1 MGSFVKNI
9 AKFSLPT
16 VASAL
21 VALLCIPLVSRVV
34 DTDAF
39 AVINLFF
46 DYGALA
52 ALLCQ
57 MGMGDAFL
65 RFYSECDG
73 KEKRSLFTISLLVA
87 IISAAVFGFVFA
99 GLFPDIVSKLLF
111 GEKDS
116 GLLLFLVLYVAGI
129 ILYKFTSY
137 RCRLDGAAFQ
147 YNIEQIAFI
156 VINRVGYVIPLLIV
170 GGVKSAVAF
179 MTGFTLVVGV
189 ASLLNEPRPIF
200 VLRKTSWKKGV
211 AKLFEYG
218 LPTVLLAVSTN
229 LFLTI
234 NKVLVANLSSFS
246 EAGVFSLS
254 ITIANCFSF
263 IPAAFNVYWAAYVY
277 RNYVEKQNEIS
288 KMHDCVMAISVVLVS
303 FIFLLQEVIYS
314 FVGPQYEASQGYF
327 MLVMLLPIQAF
338 ISETTSYGIN
348 LSGRTIWG
356 AIAAGGALLFDGL
369 LCAVLVPDLGALG
382 GAVAFASGAVVLLV
396 LRTIA
401 GQRYY
406 RTVANPAK
414 SLASLILIVGLCA
427 INYALCHN
435 DLARL
440 IIFAA
445 MLFYVAVVYKND
457 VKFIIEYL
465 RFPVFSRNR
474 A

>member
-1 MGSFVKNI
+1 M
-9 AKFSLPT
+9 KFSLPT

-21 VALLCIPLVSRVV
+21 VALLCIPLISRVV
-34 DTDAF
+34 DADAF

-46 DYGALA
+46 DYGALT

-73 KEKRSLFTISLLVA
+73 REKRSLFTISLFVA

-116 GLLLFLVLYVAGI
+116 GLLLFLVLYVIGN

-189 ASLLNEPRPIF
+189 ASLLKEPRPIF
-200 VLRKTSWKKGV
+200 ALRRTSWKKGV

-277 RNYVEKQNEIS
+277 RNYAEKQNEIS

-314 FVGPQYEASQGYF
+314 FVGPQYRASQGYF

-356 AIAAGGALLFDGL
+356 TIAAGGALLLDGL

-382 GAVAFASGAVVLLV
+382 GAVAFASGAIALLI

-406 RTVANPAK
+406 RTVTNPAK
-414 SLASLILIVGLCA
+414 SLASLTLIVGLCA

-435 DLARL
+435 DLVRP
-440 IIFAA
+440 IIFVA
-445 MLFYVAVVYKND
+445 LLLYVAVVYKND
-457 VKFIIEYL
+457 VKFIIKYL

-474 A
+474 T